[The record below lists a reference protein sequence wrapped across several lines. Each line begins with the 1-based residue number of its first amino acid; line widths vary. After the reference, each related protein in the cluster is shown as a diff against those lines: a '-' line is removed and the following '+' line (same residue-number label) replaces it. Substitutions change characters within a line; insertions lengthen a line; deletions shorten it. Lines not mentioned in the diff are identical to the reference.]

1 MSIQKI
7 APYASNLIV
16 HPLRLEPGSE
26 LKSSLMNYVQ
36 ENNLRA
42 PFVMTCCGSLT
53 KATLRFASHTPAD
66 GNNKIKTFDEHF
78 EICSLVGTLS
88 GSAGH
93 LHIVLGRSDGTTVS
107 GHVVGDCEIF
117 TTAEIV
123 IGECVDATFTRPHD
137 ERTGFDELQVERR
150 Q

>member
-1 MSIQKI
+1 MPVSECPKNSNYNWTLEMSIQKI

-26 LKSSLMNYVQ
+26 LKSSLM
-36 ENNLRA
+36 
-42 PFVMTCCGSLT
+42 
-53 KATLRFASHTPAD
+53 KFASHTPAD